1 MAPQDVPPEMQE
13 VVRALVSEFLSRF
26 SSLLPILQAIGW
38 AVAAY
43 FVILIII
50 ALMKARRAKKHIKLL
65 EDITVTLHEIKDR
78 LPEKKSEKKEKKSEK
93 EK

>member
-1 MAPQDVPPEMQE
+1 MAPQDTPPDMQE
-13 VVRALVSEFLSRF
+13 VVKALINELLGRF

-38 AVAAY
+38 AVVAY

-50 ALMKARRAKKHIKLL
+50 ALIKARRAKKHIKLL
-65 EDITVTLHEIKDR
+65 EEITFTLHEIKDR
-78 LPEKKSEKKEKKSEK
+78 LPEKKSDKKEKKSEK